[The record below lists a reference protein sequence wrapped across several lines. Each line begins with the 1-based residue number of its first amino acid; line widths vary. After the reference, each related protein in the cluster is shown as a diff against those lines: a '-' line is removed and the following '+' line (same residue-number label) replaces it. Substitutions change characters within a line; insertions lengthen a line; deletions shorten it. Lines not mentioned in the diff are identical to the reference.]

1 MRIAI
6 IGGHGQIALQLSR
19 ILSERGHTVRG
30 VVRNPAHGADIEAA
44 GGEPLVLDL
53 ERSDAETLATALAGT
68 DAVVFAAGAG
78 PGSGP
83 DRKYT
88 VDRDGSILLADAA
101 VRAGIGRF
109 LQISTMGAGKPPAGG
124 DESWIAYIDAKT
136 QAEDDLRGR
145 DLAWTILRP
154 GRLTDEPPTGQ
165 VLLADSVPAGSIP
178 RADVAAV
185 LAELLI
191 TGAAPQRTLELISGT
206 TGIDKA
212 VAEAAGR
219 RG

>member
-6 IGGHGQIALQLSR
+6 IGGHGQIALHLGR
-19 ILSERGHTVRG
+19 ILSERGHAVQSVIRK
-30 VVRNPAHGADIEAA
+30 PAQAGDIEAA

-53 ERSDAETLATALAGT
+53 ERSNAQDLAAALAGA

-83 DRKYT
+83 ERKYT
-88 VDRDGSILLADAA
+88 VDRDGSVLLADAA
-101 VRAGIGRF
+101 VRAGIPRF
-109 LQISTMGAGKPPAGG
+109 LQISTMGAGKPAAGG

-136 QAEDDLRGR
+136 QAEDDLRAR
-145 DLAWTILRP
+145 DLDWTILRP
-154 GRLTDEPPTGQ
+154 GRLTDEPATGQ
-165 VLLADSVPAGSIP
+165 VQLADSVAAGSIP

-191 TGAAPQRTLELISGT
+191 TGAGARRTLELISGT
-206 TGIDKA
+206 EGIDKA
-212 VAEAAGR
+212 VSALR
-219 RG
+219 S

>member
-6 IGGHGQIALQLSR
+6 IGGHGQIALQLGR
-19 ILSERGHTVRG
+19 ILSERGHAVQSVIRK
-30 VVRNPAHGADIEAA
+30 PAQAGDIEAA

-53 ERSDAETLATALAGT
+53 ERSNAEDLAAALAGA

-83 DRKYT
+83 ERKYT
-88 VDRDGSILLADAA
+88 VDRDGSVLLADAA
-101 VRAGIGRF
+101 VRAGIPRF
-109 LQISTMGAGKPPAGG
+109 LQISTMGAGKPAAGG

-136 QAEDDLRGR
+136 QAEDDLRAR
-145 DLAWTILRP
+145 DLDWTILRP
-154 GRLTDEPPTGQ
+154 GRLTDEPATGQ
-165 VLLADSVPAGSIP
+165 VQLADSVAAGSIP

-191 TGAAPQRTLELISGT
+191 TGAGARRTLELISGT
-206 TGIDKA
+206 EGVDKA
-212 VAEAAGR
+212 VSALR
-219 RG
+219 S